1 MEKFIVFTSG
11 AQNFAIPI
19 TDVEKI
25 IMMEDP
31 TRIPDTSSYLLGAI
45 PYSDRLLPIVDL
57 SERLFK
63 QLTPLTP
70 KTKVI
75 VAEWKELKIGL
86 VVDDVL
92 AVNNFEEI
100 PADEAEA
107 AEEMRGAA
115 KYVRALF
122 KTEAGIILVLDVDA
136 LFSTEN
142 EKELIELIN
151 K

>member
-45 PYSDRLLPIVDL
+45 PYSDRLLPIIDL

-92 AVNNFEEI
+92 SVNNFEEV
-100 PADEAEA
+100 PADEAI
-107 AEEMRGAA
+107 EEMRGAA

>member
-19 TDVEKI
+19 TAIEKI
-25 IMMEDP
+25 IMMQAP

-45 PYSDRLLPIVDL
+45 PYSDQLLPIIDL
-57 SERLFK
+57 CERLFG
-63 QLTPLTP
+63 Q
-70 KTKVI
+70 KTAQTDSTKII

-86 VVDDVL
+86 VVEDVL
-92 AVNNFEEI
+92 SVSNFEEL
-100 PADEAEA
+100 PKDEAE
-107 AEEMRGAA
+107 EDMRQAA

-122 KTEAGIILVLDVDA
+122 KTEEGIVLVLDVDD
-136 LFSTEN
+136 LFSSGN
-142 EKELIELIN
+142 ERELIELIN

>member
-11 AQNFAIPI
+11 GQNFAIPI
-19 TDVEKI
+19 TEIEKI
-25 IMMEDP
+25 IMMQDP

-45 PYSDRLLPIVDL
+45 PYSDQLLPIVDL
-57 SERLFK
+57 CERLFK
-63 QLTPLTP
+63 Q
-70 KTKVI
+70 KTVVTDSTKII

-86 VVDDVL
+86 VVEDVL
-92 AVNNFEEI
+92 SVSNFEEI
-100 PADEAEA
+100 SKDETE
-107 AEEMRGAA
+107 EEMGHAA

-122 KTEAGIILVLDVDA
+122 KTEEGIVLVLDVDV
-136 LFSTEN
+136 LFSSEN